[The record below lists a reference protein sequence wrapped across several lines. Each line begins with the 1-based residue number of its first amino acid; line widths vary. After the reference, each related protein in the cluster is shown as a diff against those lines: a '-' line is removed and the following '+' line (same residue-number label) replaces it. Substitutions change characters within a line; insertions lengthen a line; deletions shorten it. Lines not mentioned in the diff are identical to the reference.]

1 MGSKLHKRI
10 QKRIER
16 DRSLLE
22 TYIENWT
29 NAVHKKLL
37 TQIKMKGENMQ
48 DCPKN
53 TAKNNVLSDLASS
66 FTAPIQNTQ
75 SLDIW
80 TKADVLDIC
89 IYLFSLVQLV
99 AVILFMLKPLK
110 QFCHRI

>member
-53 TAKNNVLSDLASS
+53 NS
-66 FTAPIQNTQ
+66 
-75 SLDIW
+75 
-80 TKADVLDIC
+80 C
-89 IYLFSLVQLV
+89 
-99 AVILFMLKPLK
+99 
-110 QFCHRI
+110 